1 VRRSSRLRQS
11 GTLILG
17 LLLCAVAQGGQ
28 ETPGEPAGAHARTLY
43 LVRHGAY
50 SADPE
55 VNPKRG
61 PGISPLGVAQARLL
75 ASRLAGMR
83 IRFDTITSSTMTR
96 ALETASVIQETLPDV
111 PLAQSASLNE
121 CAPPTFR
128 SPAQPPARE
137 AACAMQLEAAYTELF
152 TPPAAAPRH
161 DVIAA
166 HGNVIRYLVMK
177 ALGADT
183 RAWLGM
189 SLAHASLTVIHIL
202 ADGTTVVMSV
212 GDVGHIP
219 ENLQSW
225 GGYADPELVV
235 PGAETG
241 ELSRSDARWPSRARR
256 RSA

>member
-1 VRRSSRLRQS
+1 MRGSSRLRQS
-11 GTLILG
+11 GALILG
-17 LLLCAVAQGGQ
+17 LLLCAVARGEQ
-28 ETPGEPAGAHARTLY
+28 ESAEEPTGAHARTLY

-50 SADPE
+50 AADPE

-75 ASRLAGMR
+75 ASRLAGMKV
-83 IRFDTITSSTMTR
+83 RFDTITSSTMTR
-96 ALETASVIQETLPDV
+96 ALETASVIQETLPEV

-121 CAPPTFR
+121 CAPPSFR
-128 SPAQPPARE
+128 SPPQPHARE

-152 TPPAAAPRH
+152 TPPAAASRH

-166 HGNVIRYLVMK
+166 HGNVIRYLVLK

-183 RAWLGM
+183 KAWLGM

-219 ENLQSW
+219 ENLRSW
-225 GGYADPELVV
+225 GGYTDPDLVV
-235 PGAETG
+235 PQAGAG
-241 ELSRSDARWPSRARR
+241 SQIRSYS
-256 RSA
+256 SSGVIG